1 MSSTHS
7 APRAML
13 ALAVQLGTE
22 ASAELD
28 DDNHDD
34 ESLTE
39 KSQDLQTEKENDDT
53 VARKTSP
60 WQKLLRLGGGKQSD
74 GLQARALGDTTN
86 AQRNKQQ
93 EEKKLTQQQQ
103 QQQQKQKRIKK
114 ESESSRARRIVGA
127 AQAAIAAA
135 ACHASDAAADAER
148 RIRDAERRAE
158 SADQL
163 LAQTAE
169 RASMDRL
176 AWAAERDLLKKQLK
190 ERDAQVQFLQR
201 AHATAS
207 DRCGTLSEALTKRT
221 LESRAERDGLRYLVK
236 HYSDSSETAAISDPP
251 YGDDYNARH
260 GGDDL
265 I

>member
-1 MSSTHS
+1 
-7 APRAML
+7 ML

-93 EEKKLTQQQQ
+93 EEKKLTQQQQQQ

-236 HYSDSSETAAISDPP
+236 HYSDVSDTAAISDPP